1 VEGNIDYWPNRDHDQ
16 PMTGATVGRLWH
28 YPVKSMQGE
37 EVEEILLG
45 SSGVAGDRAYGFLDV
60 ETGRLASAKRPKRF
74 GALLD
79 CHARFSPASGRYPQ
93 SPPRS
98 DAPPPPIEV
107 TFPDG
112 TVVRG
117 DDAELTR
124 RVTELLGRE
133 VRLIST
139 APDGLTFDELWPQI
153 EGLGPDAFVDA
164 LESEPADSQGDRVM
178 QIPAAMAAPGT
189 MLDLAALHI
198 LAANTLNRLKAEHP
212 TGEWDP
218 RRMRPNMLIDA
229 GDEPADEDDW
239 LGCDL
244 HLGAEAI
251 IHVVGPTPRCVM
263 TTLAQPGLPKDPGV
277 LKTIA
282 GVGRKQIGP
291 LGQFACAGSY
301 AEVVTPGV
309 VYRGDQVRIER
320 VQPRQGALA
329 ATIDVMAAALAAGS

>member
-1 VEGNIDYWPNRDHDQ
+1 
-16 PMTGATVGRLWH
+16 MTVATVGRLWRF
-28 YPVKSMQGE
+28 PVKSMQGE
-37 EVEEILLG
+37 EVDEVLLG
-45 SSGVAGDRAYGFLDV
+45 PGGVVGDRAYGFVDV
-60 ETGRLASAKRPKRF
+60 ATGRLASAKRPKRF

-79 CHARFSPASGRYPQ
+79 CHARFL
-93 SPPRS
+93 SPPS
-98 DAPPPPIEV
+98 ADAPPPPIEI
-107 TFPDG
+107 TMPDG

-117 DDAELTR
+117 DSDDGAELAR

-139 APDGLTFDELWPQI
+139 APDGLAFDELWPQI
-153 EGLGPDAFVDA
+153 EGLGPDGLVDA
-164 LESEPADSQGDRVM
+164 LEVEPADSQGNRVV
-178 QIPAAMAAPGT
+178 QVPVAMAAPGT

-198 LAANTLNRLKAEHP
+198 LSAATLNRLKAEYP
-212 TGEWDP
+212 AGEWDP

-229 GDEPADEDDW
+229 GDEPADEDEW

-244 HLGAEAI
+244 QIGAEAV

-282 GVGRKQIGP
+282 GVGRKQIGG

-301 AEVVTPGV
+301 AEVVTPAV
-309 VYRGDQVRIER
+309 VRRDDPIRIER

-329 ATIDVMAAALAAGS
+329 ATIDMMTAAFAAGS

>member
-1 VEGNIDYWPNRDHDQ
+1 MNPVVDDRPNRDDDQ
-16 PMTGATVGRLWH
+16 RMTDATVGRLWH

-37 EVEEILLG
+37 EVDEVLLG
-45 SSGVAGDRAYGFLDV
+45 PGGVVGDRAFGFVDV

-79 CHARFSPASGRYPQ
+79 CRARFL
-93 SPPRS
+93 
-98 DAPPPPIEV
+98 APPSADATTPPIEV

-112 TVVRG
+112 TVVRA

-124 RVTELLGRE
+124 RAAELLGRE
-133 VRLIST
+133 MRLIST

-153 EGLGPDAFVDA
+153 EGLGPDDFVDA

-198 LAANTLNRLKAEHP
+198 LAVSTLNRLKAEYP
-212 TGEWDP
+212 SGEWDP
-218 RRMRPNMLIDA
+218 RRLRPNMVIDA
-229 GDEPADEDDW
+229 GDEPADEDEW

-263 TTLAQPGLPKDPGV
+263 TTLAQPGLPRDAGV

-282 GVGRKQIGP
+282 SVGRKQIGP

-301 AEVVTPGV
+301 AEVVTPGLV
-309 VYRGDQVRIER
+309 RRGDPVRIER

-329 ATIDVMAAALAAGS
+329 ATIDMMAAGLAAGP

>member
-1 VEGNIDYWPNRDHDQ
+1 
-16 PMTGATVGRLWH
+16 
-28 YPVKSMQGE
+28 MQGE
-37 EVEEILLG
+37 EVDEVLLG
-45 SSGVAGDRAYGFLDV
+45 AGGIVGDRAYGFVDV

-79 CHARFSPASGRYPQ
+79 CYARFV
-93 SPPRS
+93 SPPS
-98 DAPPPPIEV
+98 ADAPPPPIEV
-107 TFPDG
+107 TMPDG

-117 DDAELTR
+117 DGDDGAELAR

-139 APDGLTFDELWPQI
+139 APDGLAFDELWPQI
-153 EGLGPDAFVDA
+153 EGLGPDALVDA
-164 LESEPADSQGDRVM
+164 LELEPPDSQGNRVM
-178 QIPAAMAAPGT
+178 QVPVAMAAPGT
-189 MLDLAALHI
+189 LLDLAALHI
-198 LAANTLNRLKAEHP
+198 VSVNTLNRLKAEYP
-212 TGEWDP
+212 AGEWDP

-229 GDEPADEDDW
+229 GDEPADEDEW

-244 HLGAEAI
+244 HVGAEAV

-263 TTLAQPGLPKDPGV
+263 TTLAQPGLSKDAGV

-282 GVGRKQIGP
+282 GVGRKQIGG

-301 AEVVTPGV
+301 AEIVAPGV
-309 VYRGDQVRIER
+309 VRRGDSIGIER

-329 ATIDVMAAALAAGS
+329 ATIDMMTAAFAAGR

>member
-1 VEGNIDYWPNRDHDQ
+1 
-16 PMTGATVGRLWH
+16 
-28 YPVKSMQGE
+28 MQGE
-37 EVEEILLG
+37 EVDEVLLG
-45 SSGVAGDRAYGFLDV
+45 PGGIVGDRAYAFVDV

-79 CHARFSPASGRYPQ
+79 CHARFL
-93 SPPRS
+93 SPPS
-98 DAPPPPIEV
+98 ADAPAPPIDV
-107 TFPDG
+107 TMPDG

-117 DDAELTR
+117 DSDDGAELAR

-139 APDGLTFDELWPQI
+139 APDGLAFDELWPQI
-153 EGLGPDAFVDA
+153 EGLGPDALVDA
-164 LESEPADSQGDRVM
+164 LEVEPADSQGNRVM
-178 QIPAAMAAPGT
+178 QVPVAMAAPGT

-198 LAANTLNRLKAEHP
+198 LSASTLNRLKAEYP
-212 TGEWDP
+212 AGEWDP

-229 GDEPADEDDW
+229 GDEPADEDEW

-282 GVGRKQIGP
+282 GVGRKQIGG

-301 AEVVTPGV
+301 AEVVSSGV
-309 VYRGDQVRIER
+309 VRRGDPVRIER

-329 ATIDVMAAALAAGS
+329 ATIEMMTAALASGS